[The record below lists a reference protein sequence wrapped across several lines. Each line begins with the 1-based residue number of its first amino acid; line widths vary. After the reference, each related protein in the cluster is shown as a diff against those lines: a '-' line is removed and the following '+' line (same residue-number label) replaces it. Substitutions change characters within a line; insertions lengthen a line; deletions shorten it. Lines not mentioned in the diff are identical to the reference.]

1 MGLFSFSPNSVRDER
16 SHASLLIAFKCYR
29 ALHVLAVFPARALLW
44 VWLSCSRRMMHDC
57 DCGFGGLAVMA
68 CFNSCSLSSVVGSLA
83 VVMQYNLMSKYKM
96 VS

>member
-1 MGLFSFSPNSVRDER
+1 
-16 SHASLLIAFKCYR
+16 
-29 ALHVLAVFPARALLW
+29 
-44 VWLSCSRRMMHDC
+44 MHDC